1 MRDLNLNYELSI
13 PPNGIILL
21 LTKILLYIFRITF
34 ILKPD
39 FSSFE
44 KKQKLY
50 SLLKSQYEAE
60 LKEMN
65 HYMSVLSSISNSLIK
80 NYIYSLL
87 NDGLRHIE
95 YISSIMADIEGAT
108 SSFPLTRKGL
118 SESIQD
124 EKESREILVKCLEL
138 ADDVETKSFLK
149 SIIVDEEHHIKILEH
164 VSELVGSTIEK

>member
-1 MRDLNLNYELSI
+1 
-13 PPNGIILL
+13 
-21 LTKILLYIFRITF
+21 
-34 ILKPD
+34 LKPD

-50 SLLKSQYEAE
+50 SLLKSQHEAE

-95 YISSIMADIEGAT
+95 YISSIMADMEGA
-108 SSFPLTRKGL
+108 SSSSPLSQKGL
-118 SESIQD
+118 TESITD
-124 EKESREILVKCLEL
+124 EKQSGEILVKCLEL
-138 ADDVETKSFLK
+138 ADDVDTKSFLK
-149 SIIVDEEHHIKILEH
+149 SIIVDEEHHVKILEH
-164 VSELVGSTIEK
+164 ISELISSTSAK